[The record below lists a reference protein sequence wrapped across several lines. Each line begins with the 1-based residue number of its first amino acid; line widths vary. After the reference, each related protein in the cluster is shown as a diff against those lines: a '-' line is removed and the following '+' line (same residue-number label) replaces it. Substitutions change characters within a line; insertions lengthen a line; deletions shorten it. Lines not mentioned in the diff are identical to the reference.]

1 MEKKVSGKHSSMN
14 GFAMMKGRVVTVV
27 LASALLLGG
36 GLTAQAQNAAL
47 TTCSQSAATA
57 IPQNPNWKAN
67 AAEWQKLK
75 GEITLYMTNDMGR
88 NGYYDQKPIAELMGE
103 MAGTV
108 DPECVLAVGDIHHFN
123 GVTSTQDPL
132 WLTNY
137 EYVYSHPDLMLDWFP
152 VCGNHEYRGNTQAF
166 MDYGKVSRR
175 WMMSAKYYTKVFD
188 HKGTTIRVIFLD
200 TTPLIDS
207 YRKNS
212 EIYPDACKQDAQA
225 QLSWLDETLKNAKED
240 WVIVVGHHPI
250 YAYTTKKEN
259 ERLDMQKRLL
269 PILHKYNNVAIYAC
283 GHIHNFQHIQKKGDN
298 IDYVVNSSSSLA
310 RPVKP
315 TDGTVFCSSAD
326 GFSVISADKKQLRM
340 SMIDKDGKVI
350 HTIEKVKK

>member
-1 MEKKVSGKHSSMN
+1 MKKKVVRENCGRRMAVWSLA
-14 GFAMMKGRVVTVV
+14 AMM
-27 LASALLLGG
+27 LLGSMG
-36 GLTAQAQNAAL
+36 MQAQGTVGVPACCKAKV
-47 TTCSQSAATA
+47 ATA
-57 IPQNPNWKAN
+57 TVAQPVADDVR
-67 AAEWQKLK
+67 AEWQQLK
-75 GEITLYMTNDMGR
+75 GDVTLYMTNDMGR

-103 MAGTV
+103 MADVV
-108 DPECVLAVGDIHHFN
+108 DPECVLAAGDIHHFN
-123 GVTSTQDPL
+123 GVASLQDPL
-132 WLTNY
+132 WMTNY
-137 EYVYSHPDLMLDWFP
+137 ELIYSHPDLMLDWFP

-175 WMMSAKYYTKVFD
+175 WMMPARYYTKVFK
-188 HKGTTIRVIFLD
+188 HANTSVRIVMLD

-212 EIYPDACKQDAQA
+212 SVYPDACKQDAEA
-225 QLSWLDETLKNAKED
+225 QLAWLDETLRNAKED
-240 WVIVVGHHPI
+240 WVVVMGHHPI
-250 YAYTTKKEN
+250 YADTNKKES

-269 PILHKYNNVAIYAC
+269 PVLHKYNNVAIYAC

-326 GFSVISADKKQLRM
+326 GFSVFTADKRQLKM
-340 SMIDKDGKVI
+340 SMIDKDGKII
-350 HTIEKVKK
+350 HTITKSK